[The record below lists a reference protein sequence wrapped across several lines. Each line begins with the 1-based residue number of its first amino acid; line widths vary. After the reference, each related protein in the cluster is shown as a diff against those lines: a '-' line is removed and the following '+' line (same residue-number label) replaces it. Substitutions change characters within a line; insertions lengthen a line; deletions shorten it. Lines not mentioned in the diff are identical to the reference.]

1 MAFIL
6 PEANT
11 HPDVAKEQ
19 HLVPRTYMRMWSYKQ
34 GDSVWVVD
42 KKNLARGIESK
53 KVDSINYRTGFH
65 DIKAGD
71 VFVPDEAL
79 NDLFGFM
86 QDFRVECD
94 GVSYNSLRE
103 FNDHFYEFEKWN
115 IYNANGEC
123 ATKKEKNEIKRI
135 INQSRYTFIET
146 EWCYQFEDNW
156 QSFISDLE
164 MKLRC
169 KVLSKPYRVTEE
181 ERRRLFEYI
190 LIYDFRNIHGN
201 AWINEIIDIV
211 FPEEMAEV
219 EIPKNERVHLFNE
232 TIGDEVK
239 YEVRI
244 RAFYEYLKNRNGKIA
259 MFFDG
264 YTKNLGIKFCM
275 TTDDFPFIT
284 CESPSMVINRIDG
297 LKEHIFIAT
306 PTLLITTFKTDNTN
320 RFLKKELSRKEVKRY
335 NKYIAQKA
343 DMLITNQEKLDYHKL
358 LL

>member
-103 FNDHFYEFEKWN
+103 FNDHFYEFESIW
-115 IYNANGEC
+115 
-123 ATKKEKNEIKRI
+123 
-135 INQSRYTFIET
+135 
-146 EWCYQFEDNW
+146 
-156 QSFISDLE
+156 
-164 MKLRC
+164 
-169 KVLSKPYRVTEE
+169 
-181 ERRRLFEYI
+181 
-190 LIYDFRNIHGN
+190 
-201 AWINEIIDIV
+201 
-211 FPEEMAEV
+211 
-219 EIPKNERVHLFNE
+219 
-232 TIGDEVK
+232 
-239 YEVRI
+239 
-244 RAFYEYLKNRNGKIA
+244 
-259 MFFDG
+259 
-264 YTKNLGIKFCM
+264 
-275 TTDDFPFIT
+275 
-284 CESPSMVINRIDG
+284 
-297 LKEHIFIAT
+297 
-306 PTLLITTFKTDNTN
+306 
-320 RFLKKELSRKEVKRY
+320 
-335 NKYIAQKA
+335 
-343 DMLITNQEKLDYHKL
+343 
-358 LL
+358 